1 MSPTGE
7 KCVVTPP
14 SPPSS
19 SKMILVNYS
28 SDNPPS
34 HGETVQYQCNAGPD
48 HNRFSHDYNL
58 WQLSVSCL
66 RDNKFDN
73 VSWPT
78 CLNGQSILYLIFCA
92 FHLFIMAKELL

>member
-1 MSPTGE
+1 MLKAERLTVPVSPGE

-28 SDNPPS
+28 PDSPPS

-66 RDNKFDN
+66 PDNKFDN
-73 VSWPT
+73 ITWPT
-78 CLNGQSILYLIFCA
+78 CINGEAPSTVFNVI
-92 FHLFIMAKELL
+92 